1 VINTWYGRQGV
12 LQTRGR
18 IEVQPIRPRQ
28 RSGARAGLSP
38 VAVRVRGYPE
48 TAVSRWTVQPFVRLR
63 SPYGFTP
70 LLQRAQTLAGELR
83 TVTNALN
90 TFTERAEAGFLDMRR
105 ADHEQQILE
114 LTLDIRRQQWRE
126 AECAAPQRSPKASGK
141 CSASSPIR
149 SSDSPATS

>member
-90 TFTERAEAGFLDMRR
+90 TFTERPR
-105 ADHEQQILE
+105 
-114 LTLDIRRQQWRE
+114 
-126 AECAAPQRSPKASGK
+126 P
-141 CSASSPIR
+141 ASS
-149 SSDSPATS
+149 T